1 MYIVV
6 PFISST
12 DLATVAEADLL
23 CDNFFSEKSC
33 HKLVVS
39 TSFWS
44 WLLNVSSLLTSLKYT
59 AIFFWVLNAL
69 WVC

>member
-12 DLATVAEADLL
+12 GLAIVAEADLL
-23 CDNFFSEKSC
+23 CGKVLSEKNY
-33 HKLVVS
+33 HNLVVS

-44 WLLNVSSLLTSLKYT
+44 RLLNVSSVLTSLKYT
-59 AIFFWVLNAL
+59 AIFFLGF
-69 WVC
+69 